1 MVGATPVVTRLVL
14 AVSGVGAL
22 IWLFFGVSVRTLLL
36 RLLEKPSPLDFD
48 ELGVGVMIFF
58 VLPADTNGCRRA
70 AWGFIRRSGS
80 QTKHFEMKSTNSS
93 SSHRRTWARVL
104 EPGLRRRPLE
114 FTTGRGDPLVS
125 TLA

>member
-70 AWGFIRRSGS
+70 A
-80 QTKHFEMKSTNSS
+80 
-93 SSHRRTWARVL
+93 
-104 EPGLRRRPLE
+104 
-114 FTTGRGDPLVS
+114 
-125 TLA
+125 